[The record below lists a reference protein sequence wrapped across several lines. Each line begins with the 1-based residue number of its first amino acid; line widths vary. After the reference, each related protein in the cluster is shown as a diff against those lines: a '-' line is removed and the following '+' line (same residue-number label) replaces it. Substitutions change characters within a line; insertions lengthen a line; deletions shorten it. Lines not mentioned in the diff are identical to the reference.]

1 METIAIVA
9 LLAAVA
15 CLQAATLA
23 IVLVGTNF
31 CMRAWRLPVVGRLFK
46 TRYW

>member
-23 IVLVGTNF
+23 VVLVGINF
-31 CMRAWRLPVVGRLFK
+31 RMRAWQLPVVGKLFK